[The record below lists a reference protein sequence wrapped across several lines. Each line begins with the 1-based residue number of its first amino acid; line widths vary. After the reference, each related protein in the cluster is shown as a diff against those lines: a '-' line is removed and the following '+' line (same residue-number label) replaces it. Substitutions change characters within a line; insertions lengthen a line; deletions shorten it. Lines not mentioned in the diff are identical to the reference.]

1 MPIILCSVAF
11 SNAKSVNGF
20 SDGTCIMRWPYNLSC
35 DMDPLSMISQL
46 YMTILATRNVLEFF
60 QLLVSGNK
68 LDEKLY
74 GVRDNGV

>member
-1 MPIILCSVAF
+1 
-11 SNAKSVNGF
+11 
-20 SDGTCIMRWPYNLSC
+20 MRWPYNLSC